1 MSDEKRKHEGLRWLS
16 TARNDLEA
24 ATILKEHGKYSL
36 ACFHAQQAAEKA
48 VKALFYSMEDE
59 PWGHSIGKLLDQGV
73 REYPKHKPALL
84 SLMACAKRLD
94 QFYIPTRYPNGV
106 PDMTPDEAFGAE
118 DAKSGIEFAE
128 EFLKKMKKIL
138 HNV

>member
-59 PWGHSIGKLLDQGV
+59 PWGHSIGKLLDQGM

-84 SLMACAKRLD
+84 SLQNELPLL
-94 QFYIPTRYPNGV
+94 Q
-106 PDMTPDEAFGAE
+106 
-118 DAKSGIEFAE
+118 
-128 EFLKKMKKIL
+128 
-138 HNV
+138 

>member
-1 MSDEKRKHEGLRWLS
+1 MLS

-48 VKALFYSMEDE
+48 VKALFI
-59 PWGHSIGKLLDQGV
+59 PWKMNRGALDRKTVGS
-73 REYPKHKPALL
+73 RHERIPKHKPALL
-84 SLMACAKRLD
+84 SLMAGAKRLD

-106 PDMTPDEAFGAE
+106 R
-118 DAKSGIEFAE
+118 I
-128 EFLKKMKKIL
+128 
-138 HNV
+138 